1 MSFADQVYLLTQQIP
16 AGQVSTYKE
25 IARALDTKAYQA
37 VGQVLKRNPQAPV
50 VPCHR
55 VVKTDGS
62 IGGYGGFTAGP
73 RLQEKIKLLSQEG
86 VRIKNGRVV
95 NFSQVLYHFNH

>member
-1 MSFADQVYLLTQQIP
+1 MSFANQVYRLIQQIP

-25 IARALDTKAYQA
+25 IARALNTKAYQA
-37 VGQVLKRNPQAPV
+37 VGQALKRNPRAPV

-62 IGGYGGFTAGP
+62 IGGYGGFTVGP
-73 RLQEKIKLLSQEG
+73 RLQEKISLLSQEG
-86 VRIKNGRVV
+86 VQVEDGRVV
-95 NFSQVLYHFNH
+95 NFSQLLYHFNH